1 MLEYIEPIKTALLT
15 FPILAFLITIP
26 YIIASYRKY
35 GAIPF
40 LRVLITYSF
49 VLYLLTAFY
58 LVILPLPSPEKLNTM
73 ATLSPQLI
81 PFQFVKD
88 IASQIPN
95 NVDGFSIVLQVM
107 KTKPFYQVAF
117 NLLLT
122 LPFGVYLRY
131 FFKCSFK
138 KTLLFT
144 FLLSLFFEITQVT
157 GLFFIYPKAY
167 RLFDVDDLI
176 INTTGGILGYLVTP
190 LFQKLLPTREMLEL
204 NSYKKGKKVSM
215 LRRTMAFLIDLF
227 FYGIITI
234 IATFIISKKW
244 IPIVV
249 AIFYYIGIP
258 IITKGATIGK
268 KIVNIKLLSFKGHT
282 PKWYQYIIRYI
293 LLYGVLL
300 PSPFYI
306 LTAAGYLTDF
316 VSDSTGTAQTIV
328 MILAL
333 AIIAI
338 EYFIIFIH
346 NFILKRMFWY
356 ERISK
361 TYNVSTIKIPEKLRG
376 LEDPLIEEPNEQQ

>member
-144 FLLSLFFEITQVT
+144 FLLSLFFEITQIT

-190 LFQKLLPTREMLEL
+190 SYQKL
-204 NSYKKGKKVSM
+204 
-215 LRRTMAFLIDLF
+215 
-227 FYGIITI
+227 
-234 IATFIISKKW
+234 
-244 IPIVV
+244 
-249 AIFYYIGIP
+249 
-258 IITKGATIGK
+258 
-268 KIVNIKLLSFKGHT
+268 
-282 PKWYQYIIRYI
+282 
-293 LLYGVLL
+293 
-300 PSPFYI
+300 
-306 LTAAGYLTDF
+306 
-316 VSDSTGTAQTIV
+316 
-328 MILAL
+328 
-333 AIIAI
+333 
-338 EYFIIFIH
+338 
-346 NFILKRMFWY
+346 
-356 ERISK
+356 
-361 TYNVSTIKIPEKLRG
+361 
-376 LEDPLIEEPNEQQ
+376 

>member
-1 MLEYIEPIKTALLT
+1 
-15 FPILAFLITIP
+15 
-26 YIIASYRKY
+26 
-35 GAIPF
+35 
-40 LRVLITYSF
+40 
-49 VLYLLTAFY
+49 
-58 LVILPLPSPEKLNTM
+58 
-73 ATLSPQLI
+73 
-81 PFQFVKD
+81 
-88 IASQIPN
+88 
-95 NVDGFSIVLQVM
+95 
-107 KTKPFYQVAF
+107 
-117 NLLLT
+117 
-122 LPFGVYLRY
+122 
-131 FFKCSFK
+131 
-138 KTLLFT
+138 
-144 FLLSLFFEITQVT
+144 
-157 GLFFIYPKAY
+157 
-167 RLFDVDDLI
+167 
-176 INTTGGILGYLVTP
+176 
-190 LFQKLLPTREMLEL
+190 
-204 NSYKKGKKVSM
+204 M

-234 IATFIISKKW
+234 IAIFIISKKW

-258 IITKGATIGK
+258 IITKGATVGK

-361 TYNVSTIKIPEKLRG
+361 TYNVSTIEIPEKLRG